1 MFHLLFL
8 WSFIWK
14 MFFTLKWRNET
25 RMKLWCE
32 LNSRGQDDVNT
43 RSWVSS
49 DALFSP
55 AGASGCLLSVNRF
68 HNHRNLQ
75 LCFINNSDSE
85 DEEEGGSKKVTSV
98 SSLSVMWTF
107 LNSLNSSEITEC
119 QVTWRNNIKSS
130 FLIFMHVWQ
139 NCSESLCFSFIS

>member
-107 LNSLNSSEITEC
+107 LNSLNSSDITEC
-119 QVTWRNNIKSS
+119 QVTWRSNMKSS

-139 NCSESLCFSFIS
+139 NCAESLCSSFIS

>member
-1 MFHLLFL
+1 M
-8 WSFIWK
+8 
-14 MFFTLKWRNET
+14 
-25 RMKLWCE
+25 
-32 LNSRGQDDVNT
+32 
-43 RSWVSS
+43 SS

-98 SSLSVMWTF
+98 SSLSVM
-107 LNSLNSSEITEC
+107 
-119 QVTWRNNIKSS
+119 
-130 FLIFMHVWQ
+130 
-139 NCSESLCFSFIS
+139 